1 MLACGAEIGGPAWAQ
16 VSSAAPPVANLP
28 GAVQPGRDRPPPEML
43 SQPQFDFRIEEP
55 DRSPVPR
62 AVDQVRFI
70 LTDIRIVGAKALP
83 AAGFRKLYEKLLDK
97 EVGLADILDVAD
109 EIEQAYR
116 DAGYLLVRA
125 YVPPQRVR
133 DGVFTINVT
142 EGHVEHVTVQGGFPE
157 TVDQVNA
164 YLKDDVGV
172 TPPRVSNI
180 ERGLLLAND
189 LPGVT
194 ASGVLRPALDVAGAS
209 DIVVNIDQPRIT
221 GGVAV
226 DNRGS
231 RFSGLWTLNGD
242 VQINS
247 LFGND
252 QLGAVLTT
260 SPDASEQL
268 AGQLRYRHTIGD
280 DGAVASLVVT
290 AGHGQPGST
299 LAAFNILTDSWTAG
313 PRLSYPLIR
322 SRAETLALE
331 GGITVQDSDVNILG
345 ARLSHDQWRVL
356 DLAVTW
362 LRSNWLGGSWSSTLD
377 LAQGLPIFGAT
388 PDDSAELSRKGGA
401 TDFTKVTGSANYIK
415 PLGSGFSAVLTGQ
428 GQYSLS
434 PLITGELISFGGLQT
449 GRGYDPG
456 GINGD
461 HGLGGSAELR
471 YDKLLDNSVL
481 LAVEPYAYFDTARTF
496 YIQRG
501 VAIDASLMDQSIAS
515 VGGGIRSSL
524 AYNTSLGLEVS
535 QTLDAVEG
543 SDAGH
548 RATKVFV
555 SASMR
560 F

>member
-1 MLACGAEIGGPAWAQ
+1 M
-16 VSSAAPPVANLP
+16 
-28 GAVQPGRDRPPPEML
+28 
-43 SQPQFDFRIEEP
+43 
-55 DRSPVPR
+55 
-62 AVDQVRFI
+62 
-70 LTDIRIVGAKALP
+70 GAKALP

-109 EIEQAYR
+109 AIEQAYR

-133 DGVFTINVT
+133 DGIFTINVT
-142 EGHVEHVTVQGGFPE
+142 EGHVAHVTVQGGFPA
-157 TVDQVNA
+157 TVDQVTT
-164 YLKDDVGV
+164 YLKNDVGV
-172 TPPRVSNI
+172 TPPRDSDI

-221 GGVAV
+221 GGIAV
-226 DNRGS
+226 ENRGS

-242 VQINS
+242 IQVNS
-247 LFGND
+247 LFGDD
-252 QLGAVLTT
+252 QLGAVLTA
-260 SPDASEQL
+260 SPDASEQI
-268 AGQLRYRHTIGD
+268 AGQLRYRHTVGE
-280 DGAVASLVVT
+280 DGAVAALVVN
-290 AGHGQPGST
+290 AGHGEPGST

-331 GGITVQDSDVNILG
+331 GGFTVQDAHVNILG
-345 ARLSHDQWRVL
+345 VRLSHDRWRVL
-356 DLAVTW
+356 DLAATW

-388 PDDSAELSRKGGA
+388 PDDSTDLSRKGGT
-401 TDFTKVTGSANYIK
+401 TDFTKVTGLAYYIK

-434 PLITGELISFGGLQT
+434 PLITGELISFGGSQI

-461 HGLGGSAELR
+461 QGLGGSVELR
-471 YDKLLDNSVL
+471 YDKPLDNAIL
-481 LAVEPYAYFDTARTF
+481 LGIEPYGYFDTGRTF

-501 VAIDASLMDQSIAS
+501 AAIDASLTDQSVAS

-524 AYNTSLGLEVS
+524 AYNASLGLEVS
-535 QTLDAVEG
+535 QTLNAVQG
-543 SDAGH
+543 SDGGH
-548 RATKVFV
+548 RATKIFV
-555 SASMR
+555 NASVR
-560 F
+560 Y